1 MNTLSDHK
9 AENHMIKKG
18 FEHSMDT
25 VFNMINDPKAVDK
38 NAKIE
43 EIASAANK
51 MKTFAKNYGVSIKQ
65 DDMLNK
71 FMTNNPNAFTPDQA
85 NRLKEAMKP
94 QPVRVQGKQ
103 GPAAGLPQV

>member
-1 MNTLSDHK
+1 
-9 AENHMIKKG
+9 
-18 FEHSMDT
+18 
-25 VFNMINDPKAVDK
+25 
-38 NAKIE
+38 
-43 EIASAANK
+43 
-51 MKTFAKNYGVSIKQ
+51 
-65 DDMLNK
+65 MLNK